1 MEGNTTRHMS
11 DAATAGPSITPP
23 AALGGLLA
31 QSITRHEQVFVF
43 VAVVVFGSSAAYR
56 AFTTPLWFDEFF
68 TLFISRLSSLS
79 EMLRAVPAD
88 GQPPLQHLLTHVFV
102 RLFGESEFGVR
113 ALELSCYLAA
123 GLLTYR
129 IVRRHGT
136 AVQALVALVILMGS
150 SISRGQATTARP
162 YELLVAFTA
171 LTFACWQLA
180 AAKEGNR
187 RLALCGVAFGVAG
200 SILSHH
206 FGIIHTGLL
215 LAAGEAVRRIQ
226 RRRLRS

>member
-23 AALGGLLA
+23 AGLGGLLA

-129 IVRRHGT
+129 IVRRHG
-136 AVQALVALVILMGS
+136 
-150 SISRGQATTARP
+150 R
-162 YELLVAFTA
+162 
-171 LTFACWQLA
+171 
-180 AAKEGNR
+180 R
-187 RLALCGVAFGVAG
+187 RL
-200 SILSHH
+200 IYLSDVS
-206 FGIIHTGLL
+206 FAVRQQDFLPELSLVFDNRYTPLPVSDYATFIAIHQRFLL
-215 LAAGEAVRRIQ
+215 LASGEPRLVWVPARLSEAGW
-226 RRRLRS
+226 RLTPTAKSGRDVLYLAERM